1 MRISDWSSDVCSSD
15 LAKRASRTTRSILL
29 PPSHMAACA
38 FRGGGGP
45 AAPLSSGAKSSKR
58 LKDHRGS
65 RSYAARFQETRLRQ
79 VQAAEPLR
87 LGRPAESAASLLLQS
102 DGHDGGGERP
112 ALERKSDGEGKE
124 GA

>member
-1 MRISDWSSDVCSSD
+1 
-15 LAKRASRTTRSILL
+15 
-29 PPSHMAACA
+29 MAACA

-87 LGRPAESAASLLLQS
+87 LGRPAERAASLLLLR
-102 DGHDGGGERP
+102 DGHDGGGDRP
-112 ALERKSDGEGKE
+112 ALRRRGDLLERGGALQHRPLAPGAVGERSTE
-124 GA
+124 HTSELQSLMRTSY

>member
-1 MRISDWSSDVCSSD
+1 
-15 LAKRASRTTRSILL
+15 
-29 PPSHMAACA
+29 MAACA

-58 LKDHRGS
+58 LKDHRES

-87 LGRPAESAASLLLQS
+87 LGRPAERAASLLLLR
-102 DGHDGGGERP
+102 DGHDGGGDRP
-112 ALERKSDGEGKE
+112 ALRRRGDLLERGGALQHRPLAPRPEERRVGKE
-124 GA
+124 GVSTCRSRWSP